1 MGNLL
6 PIWLLPLWT
15 LGVPLVWGI
24 VALARMPKT
33 ATRDPGSRRPY
44 GAAATPD
51 PAHR

>member
-24 VALARMPKT
+24 VALVQLPKT
-33 ATRDPGSRRPY
+33 AMPDHGSRLPY
-44 GAAATPD
+44 GAVATPD
-51 PAHR
+51 LAHR